1 LSFGSSANPRGLCSG
16 IGCSP
21 SDIHPKQERII
32 RRARVPRC
40 WIAWGLLWSHQS
52 QAEQIGL

>member
-1 LSFGSSANPRGLCSG
+1 MTSATFRA
-16 IGCSP
+16 P

-40 WIAWGLLWSHQS
+40 WLTWGLLWSHQS
-52 QAEQIGL
+52 QAEQIGLSAIVI